1 MKWVTYRSYHLLPRT
16 CAPFETTQP
25 DDRLLGR
32 LGRAG
37 AGVYG
42 ILNQKSIGF
51 TVLATW
57 AGLEPISIRFSICLL
72 VVWAGSRCAFKR
84 GTLGRP

>member
-51 TVLATW
+51 TVLA
-57 AGLEPISIRFSICLL
+57 ARARLGPISTRFSFGLL
-72 VVWAGSRCAFKR
+72 NPWAGSRCAFKF